1 MLFGL
6 CMYHALILDLRKF
19 GPLGWNIPYGFRESD
34 LAVCIQQLHDFLEMF
49 EEIPFKVIH
58 FLIYDVN
65 YGGRITDSKDSRT
78 AEMIL
83 DDFMTPDVLKD
94 TYNFSPSGKY
104 SSIPVTN
111 KEGYLNY
118 IKSLDLV
125 PQPEVFG
132 FHENALI
139 SCNVEE
145 SDGLF
150 ATLTTL
156 LPKNVSGS
164 GRTQDE
170 ITQDLAKEILKKT
183 PDIIDINELQK
194 QYPTMYEESMNTVL
208 VQEAIRYNKLLRRM
222 KQSLGDL
229 LKAIKGEM
237 VMTSA
242 LEEMA
247 NALFDNIVPTNWEEV
262 AYPSLMPL
270 AAWVDDLLERMKFLG
285 DWIKD
290 GLPKV
295 YWISGFFFL
304 KLSYGYTSKLCKTT
318 KSSYRYCII

>member
-1 MLFGL
+1 
-6 CMYHALILDLRKF
+6 
-19 GPLGWNIPYGFRESD
+19 
-34 LAVCIQQLHDFLEMF
+34 
-49 EEIPFKVIH
+49 
-58 FLIYDVN
+58 
-65 YGGRITDSKDSRT
+65 
-78 AEMIL
+78 MIL

-194 QYPTMYEESMNTVL
+194 QYPTMYEESMNTVF
-208 VQEAIRYNKLLRRM
+208 
-222 KQSLGDL
+222 
-229 LKAIKGEM
+229 
-237 VMTSA
+237 T
-242 LEEMA
+242 
-247 NALFDNIVPTNWEEV
+247 
-262 AYPSLMPL
+262 
-270 AAWVDDLLERMKFLG
+270 
-285 DWIKD
+285 
-290 GLPKV
+290 
-295 YWISGFFFL
+295 
-304 KLSYGYTSKLCKTT
+304 
-318 KSSYRYCII
+318 